1 MIHKNLQQIED
12 MKAKAA
18 DTGVVLTAYQSE
30 AGTGENLLQEELRLL
45 KAQLNVSS

>member
-1 MIHKNLQQIED
+1 VIHKNLQQIED

-30 AGTGENLLQEELRLL
+30 GTGENLLQEELKLL
-45 KAQLNVSS
+45 KAQPNVSR